1 MPFVSQKSSGVS
13 KNVKPIDPQLL
24 KDVDAMA
31 APYRAAMQG
40 LDRVVQEAARQIAAG
55 QDALQTFQALL
66 SESVVAHLSAQIPV
80 AAGVMSRQAFRAAVE
95 AIKDLPTGLSIGMS
109 FDKSDPRAIAWARL
123 RAGKMIAQI
132 QDEQLVAI
140 RRIIANA
147 IAEGVTVPQA
157 AKQIEQVIGL
167 HDRWQRAVDNSYERD
182 VQRYINDGVK
192 ASRAETMAQQNAVK
206 YRQKLIR
213 ARARNIA
220 RTEVMAAQ
228 NQGTLLSWM
237 QAGEKGLINLS
248 LTKKEWMAGPSGW
261 KGITVCDVCAP
272 LNGQKVPVTSPFDNG
287 LLAPPAHP
295 SCRCRMILVPPEV

>member
-1 MPFVSQKSSGVS
+1 VPFVSRKSNQVT
-13 KNVKPIDPQLL
+13 KNALPIDPQLL

-40 LDRVVQEAARQIAAG
+40 LDRVVQEAARRVASGA
-55 QDALQTFQALL
+55 DALQTFQMLL
-66 SESVVAHLSAQIPV
+66 SESVVAHLTAQIPI

-95 AIKDLPTGLSIGMS
+95 AIKNLPRGLSIGMS
-109 FDKSDPRAIAWARL
+109 FDKSDPRAVAWARL

-132 QDEQLVAI
+132 QDEQLIAI

-157 AKQIEQVIGL
+157 AKQIQQVVGL

-182 VQRYINDGVK
+182 VQRYIADGVK
-192 ASRAETMAQQNAVK
+192 PTRAATMAEQNAVK

-220 RTEVMAAQ
+220 RTEVMASQ
-228 NQGTLLSWM
+228 NQGTLMAWM

-261 KGITVCDVCAP
+261 KGITVCDICAP
-272 LNGQKVPVTSPFDNG
+272 LNGQRVPVTSPFDNG

-295 SCRCRMILVPPEV
+295 SCRCRMILIPPEV